1 MSNVGRLTS
10 AKDELMGEVVIWTWL
25 LLEGVLLKL
34 GILPRLDETL
44 LNSLSSSKVIR
55 LVIPITS
62 SSSSPPML
70 SSEAMGSTRGTGLRL
85 KKNDMIAI
93 THNNILSIRDSCKQL
108 YGIQCPRCR
117 FLDTHERL
125 LGVVLSKQTL
135 LSPLSTFMTSLVCTV
150 RKCASKCV
158 SNVCSE

>member
-1 MSNVGRLTS
+1 VAAELVSNVGRLTS

-25 LLEGVLLKL
+25 LLDGVLLKL

-70 SSEAMGSTRGTGLRL
+70 SSEAMGSTRGTGLFL
-85 KKNDMIAI
+85 MLAI
-93 THNNILSIRDSCKQL
+93 LEAYMRVLAVSSASLSRGEMVQTATVNEEPPKAS
-108 YGIQCPRCR
+108 RNS
-117 FLDTHERL
+117 LD
-125 LGVVLSKQTL
+125 K
-135 LSPLSTFMTSLVCTV
+135 
-150 RKCASKCV
+150 
-158 SNVCSE
+158 SESW